1 MKRLLMLASIIMTVN
16 AHGQD
21 AQTPKRGE
29 PIQQIRIVSPRIEN
43 PGWIV
48 QPQAM
53 TCIAVPQPRHEAGRY
68 VFDREDLKHMPYTDI
83 NDVVATVGGV
93 YQRQRGAD
101 VQIYGA
107 RGGDNTYLLDGM
119 MMR

>member
-1 MKRLLMLASIIMTVN
+1 MKRLLMLASILFTVN
-16 AHGQD
+16 AHGQ
-21 AQTPKRGE
+21 Q
-29 PIQQIRIVSPRIEN
+29 PILPRMEHIKQIRIVPPRIEN
-43 PGWIV
+43 PGWMV
-48 QPQAM
+48 KP
-53 TCIAVPQPRHEAGRY
+53 TAVKYIPVPKPKYEPGRY
-68 VFDREDLKHMPYTDI
+68 VFDREELKHMPYTDI

-107 RGGDNTYLLDGM
+107 RSNSSTYFVDGM